1 MTITFCG
8 HSDYIKKELHREK
21 ILEILSEMVGD
32 LPADILLGGYGSFDE
47 FAYKCCLEY
56 KKAHKNLTLIFVT
69 PYNTISYQK
78 NHLSIIKDNYDVI
91 IYPEIEDK
99 PKRFAITYRNRYM
112 VDKCDC
118 LIAYIDHQWGGAYN
132 TYQYAV
138 RKKKKII
145 NLIDYYN

>member
-1 MTITFCG
+1 
-8 HSDYIKKELHREK
+8 
-21 ILEILSEMVGD
+21 
-32 LPADILLGGYGSFDE
+32 
-47 FAYKCCLEY
+47 
-56 KKAHKNLTLIFVT
+56 
-69 PYNTISYQK
+69 
-78 NHLSIIKDNYDVI
+78 
-91 IYPEIEDK
+91 
-99 PKRFAITYRNRYM
+99 M

>member
-1 MTITFCG
+1 M
-8 HSDYIKKELHREK
+8 
-21 ILEILSEMVGD
+21 
-32 LPADILLGGYGSFDE
+32 
-47 FAYKCCLEY
+47 
-56 KKAHKNLTLIFVT
+56 IFVT